1 MKVYGLMFALICL
14 NLAAW
19 SLNISGLFP
28 VSRDLWINPID
39 ITNQFS
45 LVMFAILGVGGTIIG
60 ILGAIFRQYTFA
72 AGAILIWVIGIILP
86 IAQWLLGGL
95 PIMMSAFLPTEIA
108 WFSLVVGAFYAIAFF
123 MFILEIAGGRPIT

>member
-1 MKVYGLMFALICL
+1 MLCL

-19 SLNISGLFP
+19 SLNMAGVFP
-28 VSRDLWINPID
+28 ITRDLWLNPTD

-45 LVMFAILGVGGTIIG
+45 LTMFAVLGVGGTIIG
-60 ILGAIFRQYTFA
+60 ILGAIFRQYTYA

-95 PIMMSAFLPTEIA
+95 PIMMAALLPEAVA
-108 WFSLVVGAFYAIAFF
+108 WFGYVVAAFFAAAFF
-123 MFILEIAGGRPIT
+123 MFILEIAGGRQLT